1 MPTAGQHRKP
11 TVPKEEM
18 EAMRIAKQMY
28 SSLMQK
34 TAPKATPAGY
44 IIGACKVLE
53 VLLKQA
59 AEQGADKENLKLY
72 AIQFIHGL

>member
-1 MPTAGQHRKP
+1 MPTARQHRMP
-11 TVPKEEM
+11 DVPREEQ
-18 EAMRIAKQMY
+18 EAKRIAQQMY
-28 SSLMQK
+28 QSLMLK

-53 VLLKQA
+53 MLLAQA
-59 AEQGADKENLKLY
+59 AEQGADKESLKLY

>member
-1 MPTAGQHRKP
+1 MPTARQHRMP
-11 TVPKEEM
+11 SVPKEEQ
-18 EAMRIAKQMY
+18 EAKRVAQQMY
-28 SSLMQK
+28 QSLMLR

-53 VLLKQA
+53 MLLTQA
-59 AEQGADKENLKLY
+59 AKQGADKENLKLY

>member
-1 MPTAGQHRKP
+1 MPTARQHRMP
-11 TVPKEEM
+11 SVPKEEQ
-18 EAMRIAKQMY
+18 EAKRIAQQMY

-53 VLLKQA
+53 MLLAQA
-59 AEQGADKENLKLY
+59 AGQGADKERLKLF